1 MIIYSH
7 EEQDSP
13 ISTPLVVSPIPNTKR
28 RRQHGETANKILGG
42 KQMEEKRLTP
52 IKAIRAK
59 CLDCCCGNSNEVKLC
74 TCTGCALYPYREGHN
89 PFIQKQEWTEERK
102 AAQKARMAQN
112 IHSPIREKSAN

>member
-1 MIIYSH
+1 
-7 EEQDSP
+7 
-13 ISTPLVVSPIPNTKR
+13 
-28 RRQHGETANKILGG
+28 
-42 KQMEEKRLTP
+42 MEEKRLTP

-89 PFIQKQEWTEERK
+89 PFIQKQECTEERK

>member
-1 MIIYSH
+1 
-7 EEQDSP
+7 
-13 ISTPLVVSPIPNTKR
+13 
-28 RRQHGETANKILGG
+28 
-42 KQMEEKRLTP
+42 MEEKRLTP

-59 CLDCCCGNSNEVKLC
+59 CLDCCCGNSN
-74 TCTGCALYPYREGHN
+74 EGHN